1 MPPSRPVSSPL
12 AETLILAGDVNA
24 GDVVMLSSAR
34 DEVLVKQVRLGR
46 GGFILT
52 VVPVHDDT
60 PEAERV
66 VVLTAGE
73 CLRKTSS

>member
-1 MPPSRPVSSPL
+1 MPLSRPVSFPL
-12 AETLILAGDVNA
+12 VETLTLAGDVNA
-24 GDVVMLSSAR
+24 GDVVMLPNAR

-52 VVPVHDDT
+52 VVPVQDDT

-66 VVLTAGE
+66 VVLTAGAR
-73 CLRKTSS
+73 LRKTSP